1 VSRWVLN
8 VPVLYGVLDGKRQAE
23 GLSWN
28 RLAGQ
33 LDVGSPAFSRMK
45 AGRAPDSHT
54 LGTLLM
60 WLGWAPE
67 LALIVQ
73 ETAPDDGA
81 QR

>member
-1 VSRWVLN
+1 VLN

-28 RLAGQ
+28 RLAAQ
-33 LDVGSPAFSRMK
+33 LDVGSSAFSRM
-45 AGRAPDSHT
+45 ARGRAPDSHT

-73 ETAPDDGA
+73 ETTPAGDGA
-81 QR
+81 S